1 MEGRKICFNHWLMS
15 GFKTK
20 MEWTIYLK
28 IKQTSS
34 VPQQFEVKSQSKRN
48 AAYENKSRGCYK
60 VIDQPADVCRWSLI
74 TEGVLD

>member
-34 VPQQFEVKSQSKRN
+34 VPQQFEVKS
-48 AAYENKSRGCYK
+48 
-60 VIDQPADVCRWSLI
+60 
-74 TEGVLD
+74 